1 MEHHLAQ
8 DISTPTTQ
16 EEKPSPDLASQKSG
30 ETEEKSAPQKD
41 DQLKPIK
48 DKAEEGKLRKE
59 AQKLIRESKELLK
72 RAEKRLST
80 EHRNEVTASIASLE
94 QALKDDAHTCEPA
107 YTALQKVSE
116 KRLAF
121 ARKSSFQE
129 IVESLLIALAVALV
143 LRTFFIEPFKI
154 PTRSMVP
161 TLLEGDQLFVTKLSY
176 GIRLPFINKYVTR
189 FSGPDRGDVVVFA
202 FPREEAA
209 TYLSMTNS
217 GCMQA
222 ESLTEDKDY
231 IKRIIGLEGDTIE
244 VINQTVY
251 VNGTPIAS
259 QPIYERMV
267 SDYMYLTD
275 RRLESWN
282 RAIHGNHSF
291 TTITHELPANHFGPI
306 KVAPGHVF
314 VMGDNR
320 DNSADSRCWGQ
331 VPIDNIKGRAQ
342 VIWWSGGHV
351 GLRTERMFTKID

>member
-1 MEHHLAQ
+1 MAQENETLQKETNATEGSATQSDSAQKTDPQPVTDKKTDPQPVTDKKAEAKLRSEATKALNNANALFKRAKKQLSPALQKEVELA
-8 DISTPTTQ
+8 
-16 EEKPSPDLASQKSG
+16 
-30 ETEEKSAPQKD
+30 
-41 DQLKPIK
+41 IK
-48 DKAEEGKLRKE
+48 DLDD
-59 AQKLIRESKELLK
+59 
-72 RAEKRLST
+72 
-80 EHRNEVTASIASLE
+80 
-94 QALKDDAHTCEPA
+94 ALKDQDHSCQN
-107 YTALQKVSE
+107 ALSTLQSVTE

-121 ARKSSFQE
+121 ARKSGFQE
-129 IVESLLIALAVALV
+129 FVESILIAFAVALV
-143 LRTFFIEPFKI
+143 LRTFLIEPFKI

-176 GIRLPFINKYVTR
+176 GLRLPFINKYVAH
-189 FSGPDRGDVVVFA
+189 FSAPERGDVVVFA

-209 TYLSMTNS
+209 TYLAMTNS

-222 ESLTEDKDY
+222 ESLSEDKDY
-231 IKRIIGLEGDTIE
+231 IKRIIGIEGDTIE
-244 VINQTVY
+244 VINQTVH

-259 QPIYERMV
+259 TPIYERTV

-282 RAIHGNHSF
+282 RTIHGNHTF
-291 TTITHELPANHFGPI
+291 TTITHELPANHFGPV

-342 VIWWSGGHV
+342 IIWWSGGHV
-351 GLRTERMFTKID
+351 GLRTERMFTKIN